1 MSKTKHLARLG
12 AAVILA
18 TGVFAGIPGPANAA
32 SEGNGYRPSLSIGTD
47 DASQSTGT
55 TDDGASIQRVDT
67 GWG

>member
-1 MSKTKHLARLG
+1 MSKTKLLARMG

-32 SEGNGYRPSLSIGTD
+32 TDGHRHHRPPVSTVTD
-47 DASQSTGT
+47 SGQSTGT
-55 TDDGASIQRVDT
+55 DGGSSVSPLDT